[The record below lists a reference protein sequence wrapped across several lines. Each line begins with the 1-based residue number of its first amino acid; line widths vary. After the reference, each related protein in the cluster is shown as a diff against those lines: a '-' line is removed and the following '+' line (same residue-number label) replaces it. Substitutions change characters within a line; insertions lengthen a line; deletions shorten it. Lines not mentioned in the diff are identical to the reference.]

1 MVKFRDREQILAE
14 HHKTDREKRNYFP
27 ISHRKDVR
35 TDTLIRFEPVK
46 ESASYSKTTRKDETI
61 GCYGQ

>member
-35 TDTLIRFEPVK
+35 TDKI
-46 ESASYSKTTRKDETI
+46 
-61 GCYGQ
+61 